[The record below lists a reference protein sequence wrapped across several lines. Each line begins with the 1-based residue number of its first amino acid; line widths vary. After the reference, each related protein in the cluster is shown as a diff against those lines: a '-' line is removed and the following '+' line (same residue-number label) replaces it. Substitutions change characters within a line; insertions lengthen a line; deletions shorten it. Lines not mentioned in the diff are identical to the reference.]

1 MLQTITLAVG
11 PLQSNCYLLF
21 DDETQ
26 NAVVIDPGADGPQIE
41 AAIRERG
48 LTPLM
53 VLNTHGHGDHI
64 AANGHIKDAFDV
76 PLMIHG
82 GDAPMLTDPEKNL
95 SIFLGTPITSPA
107 ADRELNDGDSLE
119 FGDHAIRVYH
129 TPGHSPGGVSFYI
142 GNLLFPGDALFKQ
155 SVGRSDLPGASHEV
169 LIAGIRNQLL
179 VLPDDTIVYPGHG
192 PATTIGDEKL
202 DNPFLNTI

>member
-1 MLQTITLAVG
+1 MLQTLTLAVG

-21 DDETQ
+21 DDQTQ
-26 NAVVIDPGADGPQIE
+26 DAVVIDPGAEGPRIE

-64 AANGHIKDAFDV
+64 AANGYIKEAFGA
-76 PLMIHG
+76 PLLIHR

-95 SIFLGTPITSPA
+95 SGFMGTPITSPA
-107 ADRELNDGDSLE
+107 ADRELSVGDSLE
-119 FGDHAIRVYH
+119 FGERAIRLYH
-129 TPGHSPGGVSFYI
+129 TPGHSPGGVSFHI
-142 GNLLFPGDALFKQ
+142 ENLLFTGDALFKQ
-155 SVGRSDLPGASHEV
+155 SVGRSDLPGASHET
-169 LIAGIRNQLL
+169 LIAAIRDQLM

-192 PATTIGDEKL
+192 PSTTIGDERRN
-202 DNPFLNTI
+202 NPFLV